1 MAGIPLPP
9 KLQDRLTQYEQIK
22 SQLEVI
28 LNQRVQLE
36 SLKKETESALEELK
50 AVEEGSRVYKGAG
63 SLLIEVKD
71 PAKLQAE
78 LQEDLESLQV
88 RITSLKK
95 QEETLRKKMEELA
108 QWINQE
114 IARLSGGDE
123 GS

>member
-1 MAGIPLPP
+1 MAGIPLPT

-22 SQLEVI
+22 SQLEVV

-36 SLKKETESALEELK
+36 TLQKETESALKELK
-50 AVEEGSRVYKGAG
+50 ELEEGSRVYKGAG
-63 SLLIEVKD
+63 SLLVEVKD

-78 LQEDLESLQV
+78 LEEELESLAV

-108 QWINQE
+108 QWINRE
-114 IARLSGGDE
+114 ISRLSGGDE

>member
-22 SQLEVI
+22 SQLEVV

-36 SLKKETESALEELK
+36 TLQRETESALNELK
-50 AVEEGSRVYKGAG
+50 DLEEGSKVYKGAG

-71 PAKLQAE
+71 PVKLKEE
-78 LQEDLESLQV
+78 LKEELESLQV